1 MILEDKFGRQHT
13 YLRISI
19 TERCNFRCTYCMP
32 VEGILLSPKSHIM
45 TKEEIF
51 EIAKVFVDNGVT
63 KIRLT
68 GGEPLVRK
76 DFLEII
82 EQLSTL
88 PVELAISS
96 NGVLLDK
103 YLDDF
108 KRLNIRKLN
117 ISLDTLNKEQF
128 KQITRR
134 DEYER
139 VFKNIKR
146 CIEEGFQV
154 KLNYVA
160 KKEDNLTE
168 IIDFIELTRD
178 WPVEVRF
185 IEFMPFDGNTWDKN
199 QLISLR
205 DILNIAEGEYG
216 KENLEKTVDEKNDTT
231 KHYRIKDFKGEFGV
245 ISTVTKPF
253 CDSCNRLRL
262 TANGQLKNCLF
273 SEQENDL
280 LTQFRAGKDI
290 TSVISTAVKLKAK
303 IRGGMD
309 SQEKFENPD
318 LNQNNRTMIQIG
330 G

>member
-1 MILEDKFGRQHT
+1 MILEDNFGRQHT

-32 VEGILLSPKSHIM
+32 AEGILLSPKSHIM
-45 TKEEIF
+45 TKDEIIG
-51 EIAKVFVDNGVT
+51 IAKVFVDHGVT

-82 EQLSTL
+82 EELSAL
-88 PVELAISS
+88 NVELAISS

-103 YLDDF
+103 YLEDF
-108 KRLNIRKLN
+108 KRLKINKLN
-117 ISLDTLNKEQF
+117 ISLDTLNKDQF
-128 KQITRR
+128 KRVTRR
-134 DEYER
+134 DEFNR
-139 VFKNIKR
+139 VFKNIKT
-146 CIEEGFQV
+146 CIEEGFEV

-160 KKEDNLTE
+160 KKDDNLSE
-168 IIDFIELTRD
+168 IINFIELTRD
-178 WPVEVRF
+178 WRVEVRF
-185 IEFMPFDGNTWDKN
+185 IEFMPFDGNTWDKK
-199 QLISLR
+199 QLISLQ
-205 DILNIAEGEYG
+205 DIIEIAQNQYG
-216 KENLEKTVDEKNDTT
+216 KDFVLKTIDENNDTT
-231 KHYRIKDFKGEFGV
+231 KHYKIKGFKGEFGV

-273 SEQENDL
+273 SEEENDL
-280 LTQFRAGKDI
+280 LSQYRAGKDI
-290 TSVISTAVKLKAK
+290 KPIISTAVKLKAK

-309 SQEKFENPD
+309 SNAKFENPD
-318 LNQNNRTMIQIG
+318 LNQKNRTMIQIG

>member
-1 MILEDKFGRQHT
+1 MVLEDKFGRQHT

-32 VEGILLSPKSHIM
+32 AEGILLSPKSHIM
-45 TKEEIF
+45 TKDEIF
-51 EIAKVFVDNGVT
+51 GIAKVFVDHGVT

-88 PVELAISS
+88 NVELAISS
-96 NGVLLDK
+96 NGVLLDR

-108 KRLNIRKLN
+108 KRLGIKKLN
-117 ISLDTLNKEQF
+117 ISLDTLDKEQF
-128 KQITRR
+128 KRITRR
-134 DEYER
+134 NEYDR
-139 VFKNIKR
+139 VFKNIEC
-146 CIEEGFQV
+146 CIQEGFQV

-160 KKEDNLTE
+160 KKEDNLSE
-168 IIDFIELTRD
+168 IIDFIELTRN

-185 IEFMPFDGNTWDKN
+185 IEFMPFDGNTWDKK
-199 QLISLR
+199 QLISLD
-205 DILNIAEGEYG
+205 DILSIAQDKYG
-216 KENLEKTVDEKNDTT
+216 KEAIQKTNDDLNDTT
-231 KHYRIKDFKGEFGV
+231 KHYKIEGFKGEFGV

-262 TANGQLKNCLF
+262 TANGRLKNCLF
-273 SEQENDL
+273 SEEENDL

-290 TSVISTAVKLKAK
+290 TPVISTAVKLKAEM
-303 IRGGMD
+303 RGGMD
-309 SQEKFENPD
+309 TNEKFENPEF
-318 LNQNNRTMIQIG
+318 NQKNRTMIQIG

>member
-32 VEGILLSPKSHIM
+32 AEGILLSPKSHIM
-45 TKEEIF
+45 TKDEIF
-51 EIAKVFVDNGVT
+51 GIAKIFVDHGVT

-76 DFLEII
+76 DFLDII

-88 PVELAISS
+88 NVELAISS
-96 NGVLLDK
+96 NGVLLDR
-103 YLDDF
+103 YLEDF
-108 KRLNIRKLN
+108 KRLGIRKLN
-117 ISLDTLNKEQF
+117 ISLDTLNREQF

-134 DEYER
+134 DEYNR
-139 VFKNIKR
+139 VIKNIKKT
-146 CIEEGFQV
+146 IEEGFQV

-160 KKEDNLTE
+160 KKEDNLSE
-168 IIDFIELTRD
+168 IIDFIELTRE

-199 QLISLR
+199 QLISLK
-205 DILNIAEGEYG
+205 DILQIAQNKYGEDNVL
-216 KENLEKTVDEKNDTT
+216 KSVDEQNDTT
-231 KHYRIKDFKGEFGV
+231 KHYKINGFKGEFGV

-262 TANGQLKNCLF
+262 TANGKLKNCLF
-273 SEQENDL
+273 SEEENDL
-280 LTQFRAGKDI
+280 LTQYRLGKDI
-290 TSVISTAVKLKAK
+290 TKVISTAVKLKAK

-309 SQEKFENPD
+309 TLEKFENPD
-318 LNQNNRTMIQIG
+318 LNQKNRTMIQIG

>member
-32 VEGILLSPKSHIM
+32 AEGILLSPKSHIM

-51 EIAKVFVDNGVT
+51 GIAKVFVDHGVT

-108 KRLNIRKLN
+108 KRLNIRNLN
-117 ISLDTLNKEQF
+117 ISLDTLNKAQF

-134 DEYER
+134 DEYDR

-146 CIEEGFQV
+146 SIEEGFQI

-160 KKEDNLTE
+160 KKEDNYTE

-199 QLISLR
+199 QLISLQ
-205 DILNIAEGEYG
+205 DILKIAHVKYGE
-216 KENLEKTVDEKNDTT
+216 ESVVKTIDAKNDTT
-231 KHYRIKDFKGEFGV
+231 KHFKIKGFKGEFGV

-290 TSVISTAVKLKAK
+290 TSIISTAVKLKAK

>member
-1 MILEDKFGRQHT
+1 MVLEDNFGRQHT

-32 VEGILLSPKSHIM
+32 AEGILLSPKSHIM
-45 TKEEIF
+45 TKEEIVG
-51 EIAKVFVDNGVT
+51 IAKVFVSHGVN

-76 DFLEII
+76 DFLDII
-82 EQLSTL
+82 EDLSAL
-88 PVELAISS
+88 GVELAISS

-103 YLDDF
+103 YLEDF
-108 KRLNIRKLN
+108 KRLNIKKLN
-117 ISLDTLNKEQF
+117 ISLDTLDKDQF
-128 KQITRR
+128 KRITRR
-134 DEYER
+134 DEYDR
-139 VFKNIKR
+139 VFKNITR
-146 CIEEGFQV
+146 AIDEGFQV

-168 IIDFIELTRD
+168 IIDFIELTRN

-185 IEFMPFDGNTWDKN
+185 IEFMPFDGNTWDKK
-199 QLISLR
+199 QLISLK
-205 DILNIAEGEYG
+205 DILQIAAEKYGETAVV
-216 KENLEKTVDEKNDTT
+216 KSQDEKNDTT
-231 KHYRIKDFKGEFGV
+231 KHYKINGFKGVFGV

-290 TSVISTAVKLKAK
+290 SPIISTAVKLKAK

-309 SQEKFENPD
+309 SDEKFENPD
-318 LNQNNRTMIQIG
+318 LNQKNRTMIQIG

>member
-1 MILEDKFGRQHT
+1 MILEDKFGRQHN

-32 VEGILLSPKSHIM
+32 ADGILLSPKSHIM
-45 TKEEIF
+45 TKDEIF
-51 EIAKVFVDNGVT
+51 GIAKVFVDHGVT

-76 DFLEII
+76 DFLDII

-88 PVELAISS
+88 NVELAISS

-108 KRLNIRKLN
+108 KRLNIKKLN

-128 KQITRR
+128 KRITRR
-134 DEYER
+134 DEYNR

-146 CIEEGFQV
+146 CIDEGFQV

-160 KKEDNLTE
+160 KKEDNLSE
-168 IIDFIELTRD
+168 IIDFIELTRE

-199 QLISLR
+199 QLISLN
-205 DILNIAEGEYG
+205 DVLQLAKETYGEKHIL
-216 KENLEKTVDEKNDTT
+216 KTVDEKNDTT
-231 KHYRIKDFKGEFGV
+231 KHYKVEGFKGVFGV

-273 SEQENDL
+273 SEEENDL
-280 LTQFRAGKDI
+280 LTQYRAGKDI
-290 TSVISTAVKLKAK
+290 APVISTAVKLKAK

-309 SQEKFENPD
+309 SQDKFENPD
-318 LNQNNRTMIQIG
+318 LNQKNRTMIQIG